1 MLPRPILAVST
12 ALAAAGLL
20 SLSPLPAADAPSG
33 LWSHDNIDAWCIV
46 PYDSKKRGPEER
58 AQMLESLGLKKLA
71 YDWRQEHIP
80 TFDAEIEA
88 LQRHHIELTAW
99 WFPTGMNEL
108 GRKTLA
114 IFKAHG
120 VHPQLWV
127 CGPGKAALDTPE
139 GPERIEVQAGRIR
152 PIAQAAAE
160 IGCKVALYNHREPWF
175 EEQDNQIA
183 IIERLKRDGIT
194 NVGIVFNFH
203 HWHGDLAQ
211 FPALF
216 KRMQPYLIAVNLNG
230 MPADTTKPTGVNF
243 VGTGQSEEQM
253 MKVVQESG
261 WRGPIGIINEHADL
275 DAADVLARN
284 LAGVDRIASDLR
296 AAK

>member
-1 MLPRPILAVST
+1 MLRRSPFSLFT
-12 ALAAAGLL
+12 ALTVALL
-20 SLSPLPAADAPSG
+20 LTQAPLPAADAPES
-33 LWSHDNIDAWCIV
+33 LWSHDNIAAWCIV
-46 PYDSKKRGPEER
+46 PYDAKKRGPEER
-58 AQMLESLGLKKLA
+58 AQMLQDLGLKKLA

-99 WFPTGMNEL
+99 WFPVRMDAFAT
-108 GRKTLA
+108 KTLA

-120 VHPQLWV
+120 VHPQLWIP
-127 CGPGKAALDTPE
+127 GPGKQALDTPE
-139 GPERIEVQAGRIR
+139 GPARIDAQADRIR
-152 PIAQAAAE
+152 PLAGAAAE
-160 IGCKVALYNHREPWF
+160 IGCKLGLYNHREPWY

-203 HWHGDLAQ
+203 HWHGAQDQ

-216 KRMQPYLIAVNLNG
+216 KRMQPYLAVNLNG
-230 MPADTTKPTGVNF
+230 MPADTTNYTGVNF
-243 VGTGQSEEQM
+243 VGTGQSEQQM

-284 LAGVDRIASDLR
+284 LAGVDRIAKELQE
-296 AAK
+296 AK